1 MQPAPS
7 RSPGPAQALR
17 RPTVTSWIRCHPGMV
32 VALTAPWLVFGLP
45 QLFGMTYLSGDNFIQ
60 NFPMRVLVGHDLTHG
75 VLPLWN
81 PYLFSGTPLLGGFNA
96 GAAYPLT
103 WLTAVLPIFTAWTLT
118 LALTYDVGLLGMYTF
133 LRRQGIVPTAATFGA
148 VTFAFAGYLTAQIVH
163 IDLVEGAAWLPWI
176 LVAVH
181 GLTERNGVGPGPS
194 AGRRTRWWVLLL
206 SVTLGLTLLAGAAEA
221 IIDSGVLVGIYWI
234 WRLASQGYLRRGAGR
249 PLVASVGAVLVA
261 LAAGVAL
268 GTAQWLPG
276 LVFLSQSQRATATY
290 TFFTS
295 GSLDHRLLALVDSPF
310 ALGTNQGWPGTYA
323 GTYNFPEV
331 TSYAGILAL
340 IAAFTLLVKRW
351 RRRPEAGQWWIWY
364 VILAVGV
371 LSSLGD
377 QTPFA
382 HLMYLIPGVRSER
395 LLNRNLLLVD
405 VTLAVLLA
413 WWVHLALQDRT
424 DRDGTTAEPASVR
437 DRWRAGAR
445 SEVVVTSIPFAFSAA
460 VGVLLWVAGPFLG
473 RLLEIQYTMGTGT
486 RLRVAGLVT
495 VGVAIAGVATWTVL
509 AAGRFTARRLRRQLA
524 AVLVADLVLF
534 NLFVI
539 NPPITQAAAQA
550 HTPLAAQLAA
560 AVGDG
565 RFIVYDPD
573 RFETDQLYAIG
584 QTDLNIYRQLPS
596 AQGYTALTD
605 GGYYDA
611 TGSHLQET
619 LDATTLAGPVWDTLN
634 VTTLLALPGYFVTPL
649 PASAAEDRPAPNPNT
664 VAPADQV
671 QFPSDPTHHTSTHL
685 GAPTTVTL
693 GAGVARPWYFGGLLT
708 LSRWSVPIEQG
719 APSDLQLGLV
729 TATGGRRW
737 LPAGDVVTVG
747 TGSQR
752 SVQVT
757 FDHPVPAGGIVV
769 RSTGGRTVVG
779 VPTALTAE
787 AGAVSLDGQLQYGVL
802 APHWVFTGTVGSFGV
817 FRNTAARGWAWT
829 RSPDGRPAP
838 GSSVTA
844 VAADESGA
852 QRIAVRTRV
861 PTLLVRSTSWTSG
874 WQASVQVKE
883 GGGGTAAYGPSRP
896 VAVRQRGVIQEVVL
910 PGPGEYLVSF
920 RYRPGPAVVGVWVSV
935 LAAAGLTVWIALE
948 AAGSGPPAAGE
959 RGTVRTRGR
968 AQPGLSSPMASA
980 DRA

>member
-1 MQPAPS
+1 MSRSDVQPAPTP
-7 RSPGPAQALR
+7 SPGPVHAVR
-17 RPTVTSWIRCHPGMV
+17 RPTVTSRIHDHPGMV
-32 VALTAPWLVFGLP
+32 VALTLPWLVFGLP

-103 WLTAVLPIFTAWTLT
+103 WLTAVLPIFTAWTFT
-118 LALTYDVGLLGMYTF
+118 LALTYDVALLGMYTF
-133 LRRQGIVPTAATFGA
+133 LRRQGIVATAATFGA
-148 VTFAFAGYLTAQIVH
+148 VTFAFAGYMTAQIVH

-181 GLTERNGVGPGPS
+181 GLTERQGVEPGPGPS
-194 AGRRTRWWVLLL
+194 ARRRTRWWVLLL
-206 SVTLGLTLLAGAAEA
+206 TVSLGLTLLAGAAEA

-261 LAAGVAL
+261 LVAGVAL

-295 GSLDHRLLALVDSPF
+295 GSLNHRLLALVDSPF

-331 TSYAGILAL
+331 TSYVGILAL
-340 IAAFTLLVKRW
+340 IAAFTLPLKRW
-351 RRRPEAGQWWIWY
+351 RRRPEAGQWWVWY
-364 VILAVGV
+364 LILAVGV
-371 LSSLGD
+371 FSSLGD

-405 VTLAVLLA
+405 MTLAVLLA
-413 WWVHLALQDRT
+413 WWVHLTLQDRT
-424 DRDGTTAEPASVR
+424 DRDGTTAESGSVR
-437 DRWRAGAR
+437 DRWRTGAR
-445 SEVVVTSIPFAFSAA
+445 SEVVVTSIPFAFSAT
-460 VGVLLWVAGPFLG
+460 VGALLWVAGPFLG
-473 RLLEIQYTMGTGT
+473 RLLEIQYAMGTGT

-509 AAGRFTARRLRRQLA
+509 AAGRFSAQRLRRQLA

-649 PASAAEDRPAPNPNT
+649 PVSAAEDRLAPNPNT

-671 QFPSDPTHHTSTHL
+671 QFPSNPTHHTSTRL

-693 GAGVARPWYFGGLLT
+693 RAGVARPWYFGGLLT
-708 LSRWSVPIEQG
+708 LSRWSVPIERG

-729 TATGGRRW
+729 TATGGHRW
-737 LPAGDVVTVG
+737 LPAADIVTVG
-747 TGSQR
+747 TGARR

-757 FDHPVPAGGIVV
+757 VDHPVAAGGIVV
-769 RSTGGRTVVG
+769 RSTAGRTVVG

-844 VAADESGA
+844 VAPDESGA
-852 QRIAVRTRV
+852 QRIAVRTRA
-861 PTLLVRSTSWTSG
+861 PTLLVRSTSWTTG
-874 WQASVQVKE
+874 WQASVQARA
-883 GGGGTAAYGPSRP
+883 GGGGTAAYGPSRAF
-896 VAVRQRGVIQEVVL
+896 AVRQRGVIQEVTL
-910 PGPGEYLVSF
+910 PGPGEYLVTF
-920 RYRPGPAVVGVWVSV
+920 RYRPAPAVVGLSVSV
-935 LAAAGLTVWIALE
+935 LAAAGLAVWVALE
-948 AAGSGPPAAGE
+948 ATGAVRRRRGSGGRTDPAAE
-959 RGTVRTRGR
+959 LSRG
-968 AQPGLSSPMASA
+968 
-980 DRA
+980 

>member
-1 MQPAPS
+1 VSRSDVQPAPTPA
-7 RSPGPAQALR
+7 PGPVHAVR
-17 RPTVTSWIRCHPGMV
+17 RPTVTSRIHDHPGMV
-32 VALTAPWLVFGLP
+32 VALTLPWLVFGLP

-103 WLTAVLPIFTAWTLT
+103 WLTAVLPIFTAWTFT
-118 LALTYDVGLLGMYTF
+118 LALTYDVALLGMYTF
-133 LRRQGIVPTAATFGA
+133 LRRQGIVATAATFGA
-148 VTFAFAGYLTAQIVH
+148 VTFAFAGYMTAQIVH

-181 GLTERNGVGPGPS
+181 GLTERQGVEPGPGPS
-194 AGRRTRWWVLLL
+194 ARRRTRWWVLLL
-206 SVTLGLTLLAGAAEA
+206 TVSLGLTLLAGAAEA

-261 LAAGVAL
+261 LVAGVAL

-295 GSLDHRLLALVDSPF
+295 GSLNHRLLALVDSPF

-331 TSYAGILAL
+331 TSYVGILAL
-340 IAAFTLLVKRW
+340 IAAFTLPLKRW
-351 RRRPEAGQWWIWY
+351 RRRPEAGQWWVWY
-364 VILAVGV
+364 LILAVGV
-371 LSSLGD
+371 FSSLGD

-405 VTLAVLLA
+405 MTLAVLLA

-424 DRDGTTAEPASVR
+424 DRDGTTAESGSVR
-437 DRWRAGAR
+437 DRWRTGAR
-445 SEVVVTSIPFAFSAA
+445 SEVVVTSIPFAFSAT
-460 VGVLLWVAGPFLG
+460 VGALLWVAGPLLG
-473 RLLEIQYTMGTGT
+473 RLLEIQYAMGTGT

-509 AAGRFTARRLRRQLA
+509 AAGRFSAQRLRRQLA

-584 QTDLNIYRQLPS
+584 QTDLNIYRELPS

-649 PASAAEDRPAPNPNT
+649 PVSAAEDRLAPNPNA

-671 QFPSDPTHHTSTHL
+671 QFPSNPTHHTSTRL

-693 GAGVARPWYFGGLLT
+693 RAGVARPWYFGGLLT
-708 LSRWSVPIEQG
+708 LSRWSVPIERG

-729 TATGGRRW
+729 TATGGHRW
-737 LPAGDVVTVG
+737 LPAADTVTVG
-747 TGSQR
+747 TGARR

-757 FDHPVPAGGIVV
+757 VDHPVAAGGIVV
-769 RSTGGRTVVG
+769 RSTAGRTVVG

-844 VAADESGA
+844 VAPDQSGA
-852 QRIAVRTRV
+852 QRIAVRTRA
-861 PTLLVRSTSWTSG
+861 PTLLVRSTSWTTG
-874 WQASVQVKE
+874 WQASVQARA
-883 GGGGTAAYGPSRP
+883 GGGGTAAYGPSRAF
-896 VAVRQRGVIQEVVL
+896 AVRQRGVIQEVTL
-910 PGPGEYLVSF
+910 PGPGEYLVTF
-920 RYRPGPAVVGVWVSV
+920 RYRPAPAAVGLSVSV
-935 LAAAGLTVWIALE
+935 LAAAGLTVWVALE
-948 AAGSGPPAAGE
+948 ATGAVRRRRGSGGRTDPAAE
-959 RGTVRTRGR
+959 LSRG
-968 AQPGLSSPMASA
+968 
-980 DRA
+980 